1 MRIYLKQLAG
11 IIACGLMLSATAGG
25 AAAASSVPY
34 EDHYAVN
41 GGVRLH
47 YVATGKGPLVIM
59 LHGFPEY
66 WGFYRGLME
75 ELKGQYRVAAIDLR
89 GYNLSDKP
97 VGEAA
102 YAMPL
107 LVGDVEAVIRAEGG
121 QKAIIIGHDWGAAIA
136 WQVAMTRPDLVTRL
150 VAMSVPHPS
159 GFARELATDPV
170 QQKNSQYAR
179 NFQIPGFEKNLTPE
193 LFTRNAPAEIKAEW
207 TEALRRSDFTSL
219 LNYYRANY
227 PKTVGDTSALA
238 TTSPMPAIAAP
249 VLVIHGLKDSALQ
262 AAGHAGT
269 WDHVTADTTLLM
281 IPSAGHDVQHDAA
294 GLVNRTIHDW
304 LKARP

>member
-1 MRIYLKQLAG
+1 MTGHFTAMIGALA
-11 IIACGLMLSATAGG
+11 LSLALCSSPATARP
-25 AAAASSVPY
+25 APAY
-34 EDHYAVN
+34 EDHFAVN
-41 GGVRLH
+41 NGVRLH

-75 ELKGQYRVAAIDLR
+75 ELKGQYRVVAVDLR

-97 VGEAA
+97 AGEAA
-102 YAMPL
+102 YAMPI
-107 LVGDVEAVIRAEGG
+107 LVSDVASVIQAEGAS
-121 QKAIIIGHDWGAAIA
+121 KAIVIGHDWGAAIA

-150 VAMSVPHPS
+150 VAMSVPHPA

-170 QQKNSQYAR
+170 QQRNSQYAR

-193 LFTRNAPAEIKAEW
+193 IFTQNAPADIKAEW
-207 TEALRRSDFTSL
+207 TEALRKSDFTSL

-227 PKTVGDTSALA
+227 PKNAGDASALA
-238 TTSPMPAIAAP
+238 SSAPMPSITAP
-249 VLVIHGLKDSALQ
+249 VLVIHGLKDAALQ
-262 AAGHAGT
+262 AGGHAGT

-281 IPSAGHDVQHDAA
+281 IPSAGHDVQHEA
-294 GLVNRTIHDW
+294 GDLVNRTIHDW